1 MWDIVDGLSLRN
13 PINISDWSSS
23 LAQQTYQ
30 LNCPSAENEIIAVT
44 VNIYGELICR
54 ICTVETPYLS
64 TNYLSRHVTEN
75 ILSYYNYLAHEMI
88 RKSMTIMSTTMNRY
102 QRSNIMI
109 YCGKYHGTFLHYIR
123 FLLILRKNY
132 ICT

>member
-1 MWDIVDGLSLRN
+1 MLCNSSDDSIFLGNLMWDIVDGLSLRN

-75 ILSYYNYLAHEMI
+75 IL
-88 RKSMTIMSTTMNRY
+88 
-102 QRSNIMI
+102 
-109 YCGKYHGTFLHYIR
+109 
-123 FLLILRKNY
+123 LLPSAGND
-132 ICT
+132 TDTN